1 MEYNLDE
8 NNGILEFLGGKSPEK
23 IMSIGQRIAIKHYSV
38 YEYAY
43 AFVAN
48 IEKNYIK
55 VKFRNGFIGLDFF
68 PEDPL
73 VLTFLNNDNIHIGS
87 GEVLS
92 VESLDPLT
100 IEIKVNKIIKRNSL
114 RKDERFFVS
123 VACTIVSKDENDAVF
138 GIVKNLSFTG
148 FKINAKKELDKTASV
163 RIDLNIDKYATLS
176 CIGKVVRKSKLGLY
190 FEYGIQIEEIS
201 KNNMLSLQHYI
212 NQLKQI
218 KQ

>member
-8 NNGILEFLGGKSPEK
+8 SNGILELLGGKSPEK

-38 YEYAY
+38 YDFAY
-43 AFVAN
+43 AFVVN

-55 VKFRNGFIGLDFF
+55 VKFRNGLAGLDFF

-73 VLTFLNNDNIHIGS
+73 VLTFLSHDKIHIGS

-100 IEIKVNKIIKRNSL
+100 IEMKVNKIIKRDSL
-114 RKDERFFVS
+114 RKNERFFVS
-123 VACTIVSKDENDAVF
+123 LACKLVSEDEEEPSF

-148 FKINAKKELDKTASV
+148 FKINAKKDIDKMAPI
-163 RIDLNIDKYATLS
+163 RIELNIDKYSNVS
-176 CIGKVVRKSKLGLY
+176 CIGKIVRKTKLGLY
-190 FEYGIQIEEIS
+190 YEYGIQIEDIS
-201 KNNMLSLQHYI
+201 KNNMLTLQHYI

-218 KQ
+218 K